1 MEERQHLID
10 LLSKAKESLEQQ
22 DGSKLK
28 DLSDQTIHSAS
39 VYQHTD
45 FVLVAVITYALSKIL
60 ERKERLPL
68 KNWQGFVKE
77 ISNFLSIS
85 IGALQRNKQKL
96 FVITLEKTKHY
107 LQNYSEITKP
117 IIQELLRKA
126 SINKA
131 SKIYEHGIS
140 MAKTT
145 KILGV
150 TPWELTEYIGEKES
164 PHNNINKTIDIKDR
178 IKMTMEFFNN
188 G

>member
-1 MEERQHLID
+1 MEERQHLIE
-10 LLSKAKESLEQQ
+10 LLTKAKDALEQQ
-22 DGSKLK
+22 DSSKLK
-28 DLSDQTIHSAS
+28 ELSDQTIHSAS

-68 KNWQGFVKE
+68 KNWQAFVRD
-77 ISNFLSIS
+77 ISKYLNLSIS
-85 IGALQRNKQKL
+85 ALQRNKQNL

-107 LQNYSEITKP
+107 LQNSSEIMKP
-117 IIQELLRKA
+117 IIEEVIRKA

-140 MAKTT
+140 LAKTT

-150 TPWELTEYIGEKES
+150 TPWELTEYIGEKEN
-164 PHNNINKTIDIKDR
+164 PHASLSKTIDIKER
-178 IKMTMEFFNN
+178 VKMTMEFFQ
-188 G
+188 